1 MTESDT
7 FLNEETN
14 ETTEIGLTPLIDVI
28 FQLLVFFM
36 VTSSFVTPSVLLE
49 LPETTAEVE
58 EHNNT
63 TILVEIDHENAIY
76 INGLPV
82 SSDEIKMAVQ
92 SAALD
97 KSEPSVALRADKA
110 TPYATVA
117 KTMSSIGDAGVHRIH
132 FVFESETR

>member
-63 TILVEIDHENAIY
+63 TILVEIDHESAIY